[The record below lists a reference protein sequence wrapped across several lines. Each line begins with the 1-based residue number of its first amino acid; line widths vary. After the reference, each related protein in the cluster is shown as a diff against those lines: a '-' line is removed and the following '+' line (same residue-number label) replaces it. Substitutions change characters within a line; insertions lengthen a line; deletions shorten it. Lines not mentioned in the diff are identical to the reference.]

1 MKKLLI
7 ALALLIGT
15 SATAQEK
22 DVTKFLGI
30 PIDGSKSDMIQKL
43 KEKGFVPSA
52 YKNDVLEGEFN
63 GTDVDIHV
71 VTNNNKVYRIMVCDK
86 NTIGETDIRIRFNN
100 LCYQFENNP
109 RYIKISDK
117 EYNIKEDE
125 DIKYN
130 IAVKSKRYSAI
141 YYQMQMDTLSVANKA
156 RTILLQK
163 YTDEQLQNP
172 TDEVKREMMLE
183 SFNAVMDVVSK
194 KQVWFMIDSSYGEF
208 RIVMFYDNALN
219 QANGEDL

>member
-7 ALALLIGT
+7 ALALLIGA

-30 PIDGSKSDMIQKL
+30 PVDGFKSEMIEKL
-43 KEKGFVPSA
+43 KEKGFVPA
-52 YKNDVLEGEFN
+52 VYDNDVLEGEFN
-63 GTDVDIHV
+63 GTDVNIYI

-86 NTIGETDIRIRFNN
+86 HTIDESDIRIRFNN

-130 IAVKSKRYSAI
+130 MVVKSKRYSAI
-141 YYQMQMDTLSVANKA
+141 YYQNQMDTLSIAKKA
-156 RTILLQK
+156 RDILLQK
-163 YTDEQLQNP
+163 YTEEQLQNP
-172 TDEVKREMMLE
+172 TDEVSREIMLE
-183 SFNAVMDVVSK
+183 SFNAVLDVVSK
-194 KQVWFMIDSSYGEF
+194 KQVWFMIDEF
-208 RIVMFYDNALN
+208 KSKYYIVMYYDNLHN
-219 QANGEDL
+219 KANGEDL